1 MFALVTEEMF
11 YLKVD
16 EETLLDYKA
25 LGFSLFVYEKKG
37 KMDPRLRIWGMTEG
51 WLSRQIQAS

>member
-37 KMDPRLRIWGMTEG
+37 KMDP
-51 WLSRQIQAS
+51 